1 VNPSLEG
8 MPSLGSSHSYSSLHH
23 QPKDPSTTSTRNR
36 NLLVAL
42 SASIFTFLVLSLS
55 AHRNAP
61 SSPSAQRAASYLP
74 KLPSLSTSQSNTQLL
89 AYRKYLEE
97 TTSPSSYTT
106 HSPTLTF
113 DHIYVLSL
121 PNRTDRRN
129 EMQKLANALGI
140 EIEFVDASDKNEPFF
155 QWIAERVGESRKL
168 RKQIM
173 VSYYTLF
180 ISSCDSTRLTRGR
193 VSDRV
198 KLGKLPNRQ

>member
-1 VNPSLEG
+1 
-8 MPSLGSSHSYSSLHH
+8 MPSLGSNSYSSLH
-23 QPKDPSTTSTRNR
+23 PPSDSSTRNR
-36 NLLVAL
+36 NLLIAL

-61 SSPSAQRAASYLP
+61 SSPSAQRAANYLP
-74 KLPSLSTSQSNTQLL
+74 KLPSLATSPSDTHLL

-106 HSPTLTF
+106 HSTTLTF

-121 PNRTDRRN
+121 PNRTDRRH

-173 VSYYTLF
+173 VNSHTFHRIPYALRADMKD
-180 ISSCDSTRLTRGR
+180 IVLT
-193 VSDRV
+193 VQS
-198 KLGKLPNRQ
+198 